1 MPPFKTRF
9 IVIVLAFLIGI
20 TLLVSHLGSTN
31 HSAKNIELIYWS
43 PPDTSAIPL
52 NSEGELIRY
61 GRELVTAT
69 SIYLGPRGKIAAITN
84 GMNCQNCHL
93 NAGTKFWGNNY
104 GAVASNYPK
113 YRDRSGGL
121 ETIVKRVNDCI
132 ERSLNGKALDS
143 NSREMKAFQAYLLWV
158 GKNVPLK
165 IKPIGSNIIDLV
177 YDERG
182 ADSTKG
188 RELYK
193 FKCQSC
199 HAIGGKGLLNETGN
213 SYIYPPLWGDNS
225 YNTAAGL
232 YRILKLA
239 GFIKDNMPFSS
250 SHDAPQLTNEE
261 AIDVAA
267 FINSQP
273 RPFKNFI
280 ADWPDISKKPV
291 DHPFGPYTDS
301 FSEFQHKFGPFGPIK
316 QAHRMEP
323 GAPKK

>member
-1 MPPFKTRF
+1 MPPFKTRL
-9 IVIVLAFLIGI
+9 IIIVLTLLVGI

-31 HSAKNIELIYWS
+31 HSAKNSELIYWS

-69 SIYLGPRGKIAAITN
+69 SIYLGPKGKIEAISN

-104 GAVASNYPK
+104 GAVAATYPK
-113 YRDRSGGL
+113 YRDRSGSL
-121 ETIVKRVNDCI
+121 ETIAKRVNDCI

-143 NSREMKAFQAYLLWV
+143 NSREMKAFQAYLRWV
-158 GKNVPLK
+158 GSNVPLK

-193 FKCQSC
+193 LKCQSC
-199 HAIGGKGLLNETGN
+199 HAIGGKGLLNKTGN
-213 SYIYPPLWGDNS
+213 AYIYPPLWGDNS

-239 GFIKDNMPFSS
+239 GFIKDNMPVGS
-250 SHDAPQLTNEE
+250 SHDAPRLTDEE
-261 AIDVAA
+261 ALDVAA

-273 RPFKNFI
+273 RPLKNFT
-280 ADWPDISKKPV
+280 ADWPDISRKPI
-291 DHPFGPYTDS
+291 DYPFGPYTDS
-301 FSEFQHKFGPFGPIK
+301 FSEFQHKFGPFGSIK
-316 QAHRMEP
+316 QAHRITS